1 MRLNMGCLVQSV
13 RYAAVT
19 KAVVLKETPVLYFSR
34 GQRSIFKRALADDDT
49 VACSSERSPASS
61 DNASASRDYVPIQA
75 DVDADPE
82 PARAY
87 GSASR
92 PIVSQRTT
100 SFTQQRRS
108 YHSSQAPSQQ
118 PNQKNRPQRS
128 LPGKPKS
135 NAKSAK
141 RRQAIASQDLRSS
154 RSDTRSPVMQCIAYS
169 TAERYDLI
177 AIARELNRQ
186 EVAFTLAFEQ
196 DRTDQAIVVSGWNF
210 GLGAGGDART
220 EEARSLAR
228 LAEEGARRMESTT
241 QAQTEPFTDGSVT
254 YDQNPAY
261 EQGKEGE
268 IWIFK
273 SGSFVTWGM
282 SHAEGRTFIREVI
295 RNKKARIE
303 AGPIP
308 HPDIQ
313 TEEVDFVTDPSE

>member
-1 MRLNMGCLVQSV
+1 M
-13 RYAAVT
+13 
-19 KAVVLKETPVLYFSR
+19 KETPVLYFSR
-34 GQRSIFKRALADDDT
+34 GQNTLFKRALAEDDSAKPID
-49 VACSSERSPASS
+49 S
-61 DNASASRDYVPIQA
+61 DIVSQSTQKSHTQA
-75 DVDADPE
+75 YPVVDGNFEADPE

-87 GSASR
+87 GQLGKSGSR
-92 PIVSQRTT
+92 RRFMPN
-100 SFTQQRRS
+100 FFEQRRA
-108 YHSSQAPSQQ
+108 YHSSSASTQQ
-118 PNQKNRPQRS
+118 QNQKNRPPRS
-128 LPGKPKS
+128 PAGKPKN

-169 TAERYDLI
+169 TAERYDLV

-210 GLGAGGDART
+210 GLGAGADVRT
-220 EEARSLAR
+220 EEARSLAK
-228 LAEEGARRMESTT
+228 LAEEAARRKDSNAPVDVIPSSADHTT
-241 QAQTEPFTDGSVT
+241 HDPVPT
-254 YDQNPAY
+254 Y

-282 SHAEGRTFIREVI
+282 SHAEGRTFIREVV
-295 RNKKARIE
+295 RNKRTKIE

-308 HPDIQ
+308 HHDIQ